1 MTGMYVTGG
10 SPSDNIPQV
19 SAAHGPP
26 GTARD
31 AALMFSGLLIAP
43 FPLDQ
48 RGEQLESDLHGFER
62 IGSLKHVPEYVCL
75 QQERVPGRSSH
86 GA

>member
-1 MTGMYVTGG
+1 
-10 SPSDNIPQV
+10 
-19 SAAHGPP
+19 
-26 GTARD
+26 
-31 AALMFSGLLIAP
+31 MFSGLLIAP